1 MDGEDKTA
9 RERKQRMRA
18 KREAA
23 GVAQVSGWVPA
34 ARRAYAREV
43 LKAVAEGA
51 NSLPPDP
58 ELSAALDAA
67 KADLIAAHVEIEAAK
82 AQIAQIEMMAER
94 QRQALEAE
102 RDAAR
107 AAEAAERE
115 KVQATATEAQVAAKT
130 AQEAQKRAT
139 EALGR
144 AEKAETAIRQ
154 AKSLPGVRGRLVR
167 WMAGDVLE

>member
-1 MDGEDKTA
+1 MDGEDKTS

-43 LKAVAEGA
+43 LKAVADGA

-58 ELSAALDAA
+58 ELMAALDAA
-67 KADLIAAHVEIEAAK
+67 KADLIAAHTEIEAAK
-82 AQIAQIEMMAER
+82 AQIVQIEVTAER

-107 AAEAAERE
+107 GAEAMERE
-115 KVQATATEAQVAAKT
+115 KAQTTATEAQAAART
-130 AQEAQKRAT
+130 AQEAQERAM

-154 AKSLPGVRGRLVR
+154 VGSLSGVRGLLVR
-167 WMAGDVLE
+167 WLAGEVLR